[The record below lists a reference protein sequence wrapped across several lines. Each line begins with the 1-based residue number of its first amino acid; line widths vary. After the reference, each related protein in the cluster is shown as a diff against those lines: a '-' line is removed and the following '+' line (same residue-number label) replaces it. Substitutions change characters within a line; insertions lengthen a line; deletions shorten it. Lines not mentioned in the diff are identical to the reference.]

1 MIETFDGDD
10 WSVVE
15 KRRMSKSR
23 TIDRRNYCY
32 EESVVD
38 PKTGEVIHE
47 CCEPLDQHRGHGSAR
62 SDSGDP

>member
-10 WSVVE
+10 WPVVE

-32 EESVVD
+32 EESIMKS
-38 PKTGEVIHE
+38 PSSTQRPG
-47 CCEPLDQHRGHGSAR
+47 R
-62 SDSGDP
+62 SFTNAASL